1 MHSTP
6 GQVFVAAYQSED
18 GAYSSRGVRRNS
30 ETSSP
35 ERVSGKTT
43 YAAEGPPTKPGISA
57 SATKPPGRCE
67 PSGCSTHTF

>member
-43 YAAEGPPTKPGISA
+43 
-57 SATKPPGRCE
+57 
-67 PSGCSTHTF
+67 